1 MKLDVSIKKKMKG
14 FALDIQFQCEKECL
28 GILGASGCGK
38 SMTLKC
44 IAGVEKPD
52 EGRIELD
59 GQVLFDSERGI
70 NLPPQKR
77 GIGYL
82 FQNYALFPTMTV
94 AENIAAAVK
103 GREGRKERVQRQVK
117 RFQLEGLEERYPYQ
131 LSGGQQQRAAFARM
145 MAAEPKS
152 ILMDEPFSALDGYMK
167 DVLQRE
173 VKEHLAVFEGISV
186 LVSHSRDEIYNLSS
200 DLLIMDEGRAV
211 GRGPTKA
218 LFCNP
223 KTRTAARLTGLKNFS
238 EVEKISDYKV
248 YAKDWHLTL
257 QTKEYVDED
266 VKYAGVRGHHMVSVY
281 EDGPENVLPVEVTG
295 YTELPFET
303 QYFIRNAR
311 HKESTPVWWMVPRE
325 DFGSVKL
332 ERIPPYL
339 YFPPEEVMLLK

>member
-1 MKLDVSIKKKMKG
+1 MKLEVSIKKSMKG
-14 FALDIQFQCEKECL
+14 FALDVQFQCTEECL

-44 IAGVEKPD
+44 IAGVERPD
-52 EGRIELD
+52 EGHIELD
-59 GQVLFDSERGI
+59 GKVLFDSRKGI

-94 AENIAAAVK
+94 AENIGAAVK
-103 GREGRKERVQRQVK
+103 KRVDRENEVKEQVR
-117 RFQLEGLEERYPYQ
+117 RFQLEGLEGRYPHQ

-145 MAAEPKS
+145 MAAGPKS

-173 VKEHLAVFEGISV
+173 VKEHLAAFEGISV
-186 LVSHSRDEIYNLSS
+186 LVSHSRDEIYNLSA
-200 DLLIMDEGRAV
+200 DLLIMDDGRTV
-211 GRGPTKA
+211 GRGKTKE
-218 LFCNP
+218 LFQNP
-223 KTRTAARLTGLKNFS
+223 GTRAAARLTGLKNFS
-238 EVEKISDYKV
+238 EVEKINDHKV

-281 EDGPENVLPVEVTG
+281 EDKPENVLPVEVTG

-303 QYFIRNAR
+303 QYFVRNAR
-311 HKESTPVWWMVPRE
+311 HRESTPIWWMVPRE
-325 DFGSVKL
+325 DFTAVNLQG
-332 ERIPPYL
+332 IPPYL